1 MKVRVAPSC
10 GIIGEL
16 RLSAANLLVKL
27 LLQMLLLLINLA
39 TSYNA
44 MLAVLNYK
52 TSIIII
58 PRLLDRLGF

>member
-27 LLQMLLLLINLA
+27 LLQMLLLLITSTTYA
-39 TSYNA
+39 TIADKLSN
-44 MLAVLNYK
+44 
-52 TSIIII
+52 
-58 PRLLDRLGF
+58 F